1 MRKLYSILLA
11 LTLSFVMLATAV
23 SPVMAE
29 PADNQP
35 VAWVNFTGTGQ
46 GGPDND
52 PKAFTVRPNA
62 QINVKRLADG
72 SSVGHMELRFLEKDA
87 RYEIPYDVI
96 DSSFG
101 TDGNTKYADILAKC
115 PNDMYWWWRIEDN
128 GEPGGGNDAFAAY
141 VYWPASWPSEV
152 PTYPTDPLPTKLYN
166 IFDPPSVPGWYI
178 MLPHGHIAPDNIQ
191 VHITNDYIE

>member
-72 SSVGHMELRFLEKDA
+72 SSVGHMELRFLKKDY
-87 RYEIPYDVI
+87 RYEIAFNVI

-101 TDGNTKYADILAKC
+101 TDGDTRFADILATG
-115 PNDMYWWWRIEDN
+115 PEYAWMPPGTYYYWWHIEDN
-128 GEPGGGNDAFAAY
+128 GEPGGRIDEFSASIYMGTGTPT
-141 VYWPASWPSEV
+141 WP
-152 PTYPTDPLPTKLYN
+152 PTSVEW
-166 IFDPPSVPGWYI
+166 FPPI
-178 MLPHGHIAPDNIQ
+178 MGGPIAPDNIQ
-191 VHITNDYIE
+191 VHITENYDD